1 MADKIYDDCHIVMSK
16 FGIERMTKRPGNLKR
31 GEIAVRV
38 RLHVPASAFTDPDVS
53 AEIDVPES
61 AIIQPRVEVSVGDA
75 PPTKGTADE

>member
-1 MADKIYDDCHIVMSK
+1 VSEKIHDDCHIVMSK

-38 RLHVPASAFTDPDVS
+38 RLRVPASAFTDPDVS

-61 AIIQPRVEVSVGDA
+61 AIIHPRVEVTVEDT
-75 PPTKGTADE
+75 PTNA